1 MAERFA
7 AAAARAVAVELLEQL
22 RPTCIRI
29 EVAGSLRRARPD
41 VKDVELV
48 FEPVLPT
55 TLFGEVDDNA
65 PTAAD
70 AVLDRLV
77 QSGRLERRLFDGTQ
91 RWGRRYKAAVAV
103 PERIPL
109 DLFIVRPP
117 AVFPVIFAIRTGPA
131 EYSKRLVTEC
141 QAHGRRVEGGRLID
155 RVGTPIS
162 TPTERDFIEA
172 CGVPWAEPEARA

>member
-22 RPTCIRI
+22 RPACARVEI
-29 EVAGSLRRARPD
+29 AGSLRRGRAD

-48 FEPVLPT
+48 LEPALPT
-55 TLFGEVDDNA
+55 TLFGEVDQNA
-65 PTAAD
+65 PTGAD
-70 AVLDRLV
+70 AILDGLV
-77 QSGRLERRLFDGTQ
+77 KAGRLERRMFDGTQ
-91 RWGRRYKAAVAV
+91 RWGQRYKAAVAV

-117 AVFPVIFAIRTGPA
+117 ACFPAIFAIRTGPA

-141 QAHGRRVEGGRLID
+141 QAHGRRVEGGRLVD
-155 RVGTPIS
+155 RVGVPIS

-172 CGVPWAEPEARA
+172 CGLTWAEPEARA